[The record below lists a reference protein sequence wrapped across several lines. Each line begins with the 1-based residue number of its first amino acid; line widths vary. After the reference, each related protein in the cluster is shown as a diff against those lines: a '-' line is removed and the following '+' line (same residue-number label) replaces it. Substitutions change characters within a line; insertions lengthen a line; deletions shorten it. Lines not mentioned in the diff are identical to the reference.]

1 MARRDPPLPGSPVPD
16 AAVRLEA
23 ETTFDRNV
31 VVVAGAGTGKTTLLV
46 NRLIN
51 LLMHEPCPLPIAQV
65 VALTFTNKAA
75 TEMKVRLRE
84 RLRQLTAPDGGEGSA
99 DAGVITA
106 ADLRQ
111 RYGVTT
117 ERIAER
123 AAAALRDL
131 EKAQIGTLHSFAA
144 HLLRLYP
151 IEGRVDPA
159 FREDDGLRWAEYFEA
174 QWARWLDRELGPGG
188 NQQAQWRRVLQAIG
202 LEELREL
209 AGALSSELVSLPEL
223 ADQIGTNQL
232 GPALREWFAARRAR
246 AAELLTAHD
255 RPKRRNVELILAVV
269 QDMFGLLIERGI
281 GGLAALDASARDQL
295 GKGVDKAPAGWEK
308 EDFEEAKRL
317 IENARLVL
325 TVDHGLMADLLALLR
340 PFVERVRAGFVE
352 EGWLSFDGLLARART
367 LLRDHPRIR
376 ERLKQEYRAIL
387 VDEFQD
393 TDPVQYEIVLF
404 LAERPAAC
412 SEVWQTVAIEP
423 GKLFIVGDPKQSIYA
438 FRRADIEAFER
449 VVEKIR
455 DQGGLVLDL
464 STNFRSHRAVLEVVN
479 AVFDRL
485 LQPQV
490 HLQPANVRLLARPDR
505 PEGATVSGAS
515 LRLIGSKDGEGNDL
529 ESAAVTRAEAETLA
543 RWLKEELLARE
554 ALTDAQG
561 RRVPLMPGHVAL
573 LFRKLTQAQDYLDAL
588 RRHGIPYVT
597 DGEKHY
603 YRRQEVIDL
612 INLLRVLENPL
623 DRIALVG
630 VLRSS
635 LGGLADRELVEL
647 NERQAFDYRQGTR
660 LDDWTN
666 PKARAVRRLYAGLAE
681 LSETIPRVPLPEAI
695 DMLFDRLPVLEVAAA
710 SLHGEQAVAN
720 LLKIRR
726 MAAELGDR
734 PQLTLS
740 RFVDLMIT
748 RLSEQPEETESALA
762 EESLEAVRVLTIHK
776 AKGLE
781 FPIVILAGL
790 HHGTGPGRRAPLVSH
805 DWSTGLAGLTQGGRC
820 SLGAVV
826 TRDKWEARE
835 VVERRRLLYV
845 GMTRA
850 KERVIL
856 SGGLPGRLS
865 GDSFLALLREA
876 ASGEIGRPGETHC
889 RIGPVSVEQTVL
901 APTDRITRR
910 KRPAGSSMLLA
921 PDWTEYVRRW
931 EQRDRAWEAAQAASS
946 EVTATRLL
954 QRADGAVPT
963 GPRQRKNPDDARLIG
978 ALAHRVLEGWDFTA
992 APEGLLERVD
1002 HVCRG
1007 LSPERTEEA
1016 SRIAAE
1022 LRELFAGFGASE
1034 PYAEVCRAEILAR
1047 EMPFAIPW
1055 NDDGDQCHPMQ
1066 GPSQSEGKGH
1076 PRSGSPAVNARACV
1090 MSGTIDLLYRL
1101 DGRVWIA
1108 DYKTDRVSAEGLT
1121 ARAAEYAIQARV
1133 YREAVS
1139 RSLGL
1144 EQVGFKFIFV
1154 RNGTAVEV

>member
-1 MARRDPPLPGSPVPD
+1 MTGREPSSFNQPVPD

-51 LLMHEPCPLPIAQV
+51 LLMREPDPLPIAQV

-75 TEMKVRLRE
+75 TEMKIRLRE

-117 ERIAER
+117 DRIAGR

-131 EKAQIGTLHSFAA
+131 EKAQIGTVHSFAA

-174 QWARWLDRELGPGG
+174 QWARWLDRELGPEGI
-188 NQQAQWRRVLQAIG
+188 QQARWRMVLQAIG

-223 ADQIGTNQL
+223 VGQLETNEL

-246 AAELLTAHD
+246 AAELLATYERAKP
-255 RPKRRNVELILAVV
+255 RKVELMLAAVR
-269 QDMFGLLIERGI
+269 DLFGLLLERGPAELEAY
-281 GGLAALDASARDQL
+281 GAAGREILDKDL
-295 GKGVDKAPAGWEK
+295 GAAPAGWTDP
-308 EDFEEAKRL
+308 DFAEAGRL
-317 IENARLVL
+317 IAGARLVL
-325 TVDHGLMADLLALLR
+325 TVDHGLMADLLVLLR
-340 PFVERVRAGFVE
+340 PFVERLRAGFVE

-412 SEVWQTVAIEP
+412 SETWQTVALEP

-449 VVEKIR
+449 VVEKVR
-455 DQGGLVLDL
+455 SQGGLVLDL

-490 HLQPANVRLLARPDR
+490 HLQPANVRLLARPNR
-505 PEGATVSGAS
+505 PEGATVSGVS
-515 LRLIGSKDGEGNDL
+515 LRLIGPEDGERNEL

-554 ALTDAQG
+554 ALTDVKG
-561 RRVPLMPGHVAL
+561 RRIPLMPGHVAL

-588 RRHGIPYVT
+588 RRHGILYVT

-630 VLRSS
+630 VLRSP
-635 LGGLADRELVEL
+635 LGGLTDRELVEL
-647 NERQAFDYRQGTR
+647 SERQAFDYRQSTR
-660 LDDWTN
+660 LGDWIN
-666 PKARAVRRLYAGLAE
+666 PKAQAVRRLYAGLAE
-681 LSETIPRVPLPEAI
+681 LSETVPRVPLPEAI
-695 DMLFDRLPVLEVAAA
+695 DLLFDRLPVLEAAAA

-720 LLKIRR
+720 LLKVRR
-726 MAAELGDR
+726 MAAALSDR

-740 RFVDLMIT
+740 GFVDVMT
-748 RLSEQPEETESALA
+748 ARLSEQPEEAESALA

-790 HHGTGPGRRAPLVSH
+790 HHGTGPGRRAPLVSQ
-805 DWSTGLAGLTQGGRC
+805 DWSTGLVGLTQGGRC

-835 VVERRRLLYV
+835 TVERRRLLYV

-889 RIGPVSVEQTVL
+889 RIGHASVEQTVL

-910 KRPAGSSMLLA
+910 KRPAGTSMLLS

-931 EQRDRAWEAAQAASS
+931 EQRDRALLVAQAASS

-954 QRADGAVPT
+954 QQADGAVPES
-963 GPRQRKNPDDARLIG
+963 PRQRKHPDDARLIG
-978 ALAHRVLEGWDFTA
+978 TLAHRVLEGWDFAA

-1016 SRIAAE
+1016 SRIATE

-1034 PYAEVCRAEILAR
+1034 PYAEVCRAKILAR
-1047 EMPFAIPW
+1047 EIPFVIPW
-1055 NDDGDQCHPMQ
+1055 NDDGIQRHPAQ
-1066 GPSQSEGKGH
+1066 GPSQSEGKRH
-1076 PRSGSPAVNARACV
+1076 PRNGSPADSARPCV

-1101 DGRVWIA
+1101 DGRIWIA
-1108 DYKTDRVSAEGLT
+1108 DYKTDRVKEQGLT
-1121 ARAAEYAIQARV
+1121 ARAGEYEVQARV

-1139 RSLGL
+1139 RCLGL
-1144 EQVGFKFIFV
+1144 DQVGFKFIFI
-1154 RNGTAVEV
+1154 RSGTAVEA